1 MSEHRLMLIMA
12 HPDDAEFA
20 AGGLMSFW
28 HQAGY
33 ALKILCLTNG
43 NAGHHELDRATLAA
57 RRYEEAR
64 QAAALV
70 NAEIEIWPQDD
81 GRLVPSVE
89 LREQLIAA
97 IRVYAPSVIV
107 THRTADYHPDHRAT
121 AQLVKDSAYLLQ
133 VPAIAPEQQPLMS
146 LPSILLT
153 FDRFDEPRPFRLDWV
168 IDTEA
173 VQTQIIDL
181 LACHASQVFEW
192 LPSLSADADTGRPF
206 DKAWLTEF
214 YQRKPAAVAKQVRS
228 ANPTGSSLRFA
239 EAFEVSDYGGPFD
252 RSHFDFLPNR

>member
-1 MSEHRLMLIMA
+1 
-12 HPDDAEFA
+12 
-20 AGGLMSFW
+20 MSFW

-70 NAEIEIWPQDD
+70 NDDIEFWTQDEW
-81 GRLVPSVE
+81 RLVPSVE

-173 VQTQIIDL
+173 VQTQVIDL
-181 LACHASQVFEW
+181 LACHVSQVFEW
-192 LPSLSADADTGRPF
+192 LPSLSAEAV
-206 DKAWLTEF
+206 E
-214 YQRKPAAVAKQVRS
+214 RK
-228 ANPTGSSLRFA
+228 
-239 EAFEVSDYGGPFD
+239 
-252 RSHFDFLPNR
+252 